1 MSVKE
6 QILNDE
12 IPNHIAVIMDGN
24 GRWAK
29 KKGNSR
35 IFGHKNAINAVREV
49 VEGSGEIQVKYLTLY
64 TFSTEN
70 WNRPKEEVAA
80 LMSLLVQAIHNEVD
94 NLHKNNVRL
103 KVIGDMKS
111 LPSDVINNLKH
122 AITKT
127 ENNSGLTL
135 ILALS
140 YSSHWEINK
149 AIKNIVDDI
158 VNKKIAPE
166 SIIETLF
173 RSYLE
178 TKDIPDPEL
187 LIRTSGELRISNF
200 LLYQLAYTEL
210 YFTDKLWPDFK
221 KEDLFRAI
229 LDYQKRERRFGK
241 TSEQLT

>member
-1 MSVKE
+1 MV
-6 QILNDE
+6 
-12 IPNHIAVIMDGN
+12 DGQ
-24 GRWAK
+24 R

-111 LPSDVINNLKH
+111 LPSDVISNLKH

-166 SIIETLF
+166 SINETLF

>member
-166 SIIETLF
+166 SINETLF